1 MATGSVK
8 GAWLN
13 QRYQIKDHDDPT
25 ERRKKTN
32 PRKTNSILTLKLEV
46 KKKRE
51 IRYTSEIDMYT
62 TRIKMEIEKNHPQ
75 NPYSYQFLTRK
86 FPSQLE

>member
-13 QRYQIKDHDDPT
+13 QRYQIKDHDDST
-25 ERRKKTN
+25 KRRKKTN
-32 PRKTNSILTLKLEV
+32 PRKTNSILALKLEV
-46 KKKRE
+46 KKKGE

-62 TRIKMEIEKNHPQ
+62 TRIKMEIEKNHA
-75 NPYSYQFLTRK
+75 
-86 FPSQLE
+86 

>member
-25 ERRKKTN
+25 ERRKKTS
-32 PRKTNSILTLKLEV
+32 PRKTNSILALKLEV
-46 KKKRE
+46 KKKEKYVIRVKSICTQRE
-51 IRYTSEIDMYT
+51 L
-62 TRIKMEIEKNHPQ
+62 KWK
-75 NPYSYQFLTRK
+75 
-86 FPSQLE
+86 